1 MMAIDLCDVPSD
13 VPCLKLKCL
22 EPKCYPGDDDT
33 SCSSQAELKMSRCGL
48 YSPLHTPYLQTY
60 TTCRSLDKPMPGW
73 IDLNFKTFFSIFF
86 LRDLGS
92 SQYLA
97 VFVS

>member
-1 MMAIDLCDVPSD
+1 MAIDLCDVPSD

-60 TTCRSLDKPMPGW
+60 TTCCSLDRPMPGW
-73 IDLNFKTFFSIFF
+73 IDLNLKTFFSPSFF